1 MSGST
6 LRTACFALGTAVVLS
21 VGLSGCA
28 HVKREE
34 MEGRLASL
42 RSEMQDEIARGD
54 QETSDALGNRIDD
67 LDGSLNGRIDEL
79 RRDLAAL
86 EEEFGA
92 KVEEL
97 ETALRFNVPVYFGFD
112 ESDVPGESIP
122 VLDRFAQVVNR
133 YYPGSLITVEGFTD
147 PAGSAEYN
155 QILGQRRADAV
166 MAVLVDRGGLDPAR
180 VRAVSYG
187 ESTPR
192 QVAANATGPGST
204 GWENR
209 RVALVIDHGGM

>member
-6 LRTACFALGTAVVLS
+6 FRLVLVTLGSALVLTA
-21 VGLSGCA
+21 GLSGCA

-42 RSEMQDEIARGD
+42 RSQMQDEMAQGD
-54 QETSDALGNRIDD
+54 QQTADALGTRITT
-67 LDGSLNGRIDEL
+67 LDQTLNGRIDGLE
-79 RRDLAAL
+79 RDLAAL

-92 KVEEL
+92 RVEEL

-112 ESDVPGESIP
+112 ESEVPAESVP
-122 VLDRFAQVVNR
+122 FLDRFAQVVNS
-133 YYPGSLITVEGFTD
+133 YYPNSLITVEGFTD
-147 PAGSAEYN
+147 PAGSPEYN
-155 QILGQRRADAV
+155 KILGQRRADAV
-166 MAVLVDRGGLDPAR
+166 MAVLVDRGGLNPQR

-187 ESTPR
+187 EDSPR
-192 QVAANATGPGST
+192 QVAAGATGPGSA

-209 RVALVIDHGGM
+209 RVALVIDHSGS